1 VRRLIRDL
9 LRRRRDDRGAATT
22 LVAVLLTSG
31 VLLGMGALVIDVG
44 RIYAEREE
52 LLTGADAAAWA
63 VANQCAVS
71 LSPCGA
77 YTASAQSYANLNA
90 SDGAVTVSLVCGLNP
105 KISPTSTCPA
115 ENTSSTSL
123 ARCIGTRAGAIAA
136 AGTGAVGYVEVYTR
150 TKNTDGS
157 TLLPP
162 VFARALAGGS
172 NANGTP
178 VGACSRVTWNT
189 PTTVGPISSIAA
201 AVTACVYN
209 GLTTNGTVYP
219 TTVKPIHILGD
230 NAAHTGCPAPTLFGT
245 RTGFGWLD
253 SSDCTR
259 NLTYPSD
266 TPGGT
271 AGLLSALLFSSC
283 TTVLNAAITSGTPVN
298 FPIYDT
304 IAGGNA
310 HLIGYAPFVV
320 TGWRISA
327 VLGLLPQTR
336 TEPSTGA
343 CVNFEQCIY
352 GYFKPLPRS
361 VPGSYGVTTL
371 KRAG

>member
-1 VRRLIRDL
+1 MRRLTTIFSRN
-9 LRRRRDDRGAATT
+9 RRGDRGAVTA
-22 LVAVLLTSG
+22 LVAILLTGG
-31 VLLGMGALVIDVG
+31 VLLGMGALVVDVG

-71 LSPCGA
+71 LSPCSA

-105 KISPTSTCPA
+105 KISSASTCPA

-123 ARCIGTRAGAIAA
+123 SRCIGTRAAAIAA
-136 AGTGAVGYVEVYTR
+136 AGSGAVGYVEVYTS
-150 TKNTDGS
+150 TKNPDGS

-162 VFARALAGGS
+162 VFARALAGGA
-172 NANGTP
+172 NNNGTP

-189 PTTVGPISSIAA
+189 PTTVGPVSSIAA

-209 GLTTNGTVYP
+209 GLTTNGTNYP

-230 NAAHTGCPAPTLFGT
+230 NAAHTGCPAPTLLGT

-266 TPGGT
+266 TAGGT
-271 AGLLSALLFSSC
+271 AGVLSALLFTNC
-283 TTVLNAAITSGTPVN
+283 TTVLNNAISSGTPVN
-298 FPIYDT
+298 LPIYDT
-304 IAGGNA
+304 ITGGSA

-320 TGWRISA
+320 TGWRLTA

-336 TEPSTGA
+336 SEPATGA
-343 CVNFEQCIY
+343 CTGFEQCIY